1 MSESTSRQGPPRRHL
16 GLTGGI
22 GAGKSTV
29 AAMLVELGAH
39 LIDADQIS
47 RDLMRPGSPVLA
59 QVVEAF
65 GPEILTEN
73 GELDRPALARKV
85 FGDDAARERLNGI
98 VHPAVRREAQAQRE
112 AALAAGTDTAGEP
125 AGPDGTGTPPA
136 GGERGVVVVED
147 IPLLAETGQAERF
160 DGVIVVEAAPEVRLE
175 RLVTA
180 RGMEREDAEARLRAQ
195 ASDEQRR
202 EIATWVVDNSGDLEQ
217 TREQVRKIW
226 AELG

>member
-1 MSESTSRQGPPRRHL
+1 MSESTSRQGTPRRHL

-29 AAMLVELGAH
+29 ASMLVELGAH

-65 GPEILTEN
+65 GPEILTDN
-73 GELDRPALARKV
+73 GELDRPALARKI

-112 AALAAGTDTAGEP
+112 AALA
-125 AGPDGTGTPPA
+125 A

-180 RGMEREDAEARLRAQ
+180 RGMDREDAEARLRAQ

-202 EIATWVVDNSGDLEQ
+202 AIATWVVDNSGDLEQ